1 VIVTV
6 LGSHETGQEGGRWA
20 HGSVRASED
29 RRGWLR
35 LTHSR
40 LAWSSDVRF
49 DRVAAT
55 TRAAMVA
62 RVNKG
67 VPMLRRLLVLS
78 LLTLLLLAPASTAWA
93 RGDGWEPVNNQPFTV
108 QACGTTVDVTFPM
121 DKEYQK
127 VTTDAE
133 GNQHIKVTGAL
144 KVTLTDTATGR
155 SVTYNISGPGTSI
168 AYANGDF
175 LFNATGRN
183 LLLLTPDQAAATGLP
198 QLFVTS
204 GPISVLFRADGSVEV
219 QRLGNHLQD
228 ICAAL
233 TG

>member
-1 VIVTV
+1 
-6 LGSHETGQEGGRWA
+6 L
-20 HGSVRASED
+20 
-29 RRGWLR
+29 LR
-35 LTHSR
+35 LIRAR
-40 LAWSSDVRF
+40 LAWSSDARF
-49 DRVAAT
+49 DRVEIA

-62 RVNKG
+62 RVKKG
-67 VPMLRRLLVLS
+67 EAPMPRRLLVLS

-93 RGDGWEPVNNQPFTV
+93 RGDGWEPLNNQPFTV
-108 QACGTTVDVTFPM
+108 QACGTTVDATFPM
-121 DKEYQK
+121 DKEYQQ

-183 LLLLTPDQAAATGLP
+183 LLFLTPEQAAATGLP